1 MKADEAQRKSICLLK
16 DYRYGERYLLVL
28 GITDDTAARCT
39 YENGTELIER
49 NSKLKKKLY
58 LELKLIE

>member
-1 MKADEAQRKSICLLK
+1 M
-16 DYRYGERYLLVL
+16 LVL
-28 GITDDTAARCT
+28 GITDDTAARCIN
-39 YENGTELIER
+39 ENGTELIER